1 MKLYVPDPQ
10 KWVDYFE
17 KKHSGKTSL
26 HQTSAGRRGSIIPI
40 EESKISR
47 ERKQV
52 SIRAV
57 LPSEETA
64 ARAKSE
70 LIREGIKPKTVSD
83 AFQSKK
89 GERKR
94 RLSKGPQTVPFK
106 KAKTKKDIFEIE

>member
-1 MKLYVPDPQ
+1 MFQIRKSG
-10 KWVDYFE
+10 WTIS
-17 KKHSGKTSL
+17 KKNHSGKTSL
-26 HQTSAGRRGSIIPI
+26 YKTGAGWRGSVVPI
-40 EESKISR
+40 EESKTSR
-47 ERKQV
+47 EKKQV

-57 LPSEETA
+57 LPSEDTV

-70 LIREGIKPKTVSD
+70 LKREGIKPKSVSD

-94 RLSKGPQTVPFK
+94 RSSKGPQTIPFK